1 MKMKLLFW
9 MNVFMVHF
17 GIAYYLKEKINADFT
32 AIIDTPNKPKQM
44 FLNQKIVNFKKTWY
58 FHDHIKKID
67 ATPDLEYLSNF
78 EKKYNIDLWKLAINE
93 RHFYKFNKF
102 YKFSTNEILKFLE
115 QECKLF
121 EQILEEA
128 KPEKFEIELTAAILA
143 YEIARSDGDI
153 SKSELDLLLNEVKK
167 ITSKVNK
174 SQDEILEIIE
184 TYSKNSV
191 SFHEFIEDINKD
203 YSKEEKLSLIK
214 YLWDVAYADNILEV
228 SEERLI
234 RRIADL
240 IRIKDVEVLK
250 LKDSSK
256 NHRTNNL

>member
-1 MKMKLLFW
+1 
-9 MNVFMVHF
+9 
-17 GIAYYLKEKINADFT
+17 
-32 AIIDTPNKPKQM
+32 M
-44 FLNQKIVNFKKTWY
+44 FKFFKK
-58 FHDHIKKID
+58 KKD
-67 ATPDLEYLSNF
+67 TLEV
-78 EKKYNIDLWKLAINE
+78 
-93 RHFYKFNKF
+93 
-102 YKFSTNEILKFLE
+102 
-115 QECKLF
+115 
-121 EQILEEA
+121 
-128 KPEKFEIELTAAILA
+128 KPQKFEIELTAVILA

-167 ITSKVNK
+167 ITLKVNK
-174 SQDEILEIIE
+174 PQDEILEIIE

-191 SFHEFIEDINKD
+191 SFHEFIKDINND

-240 IRIKDVEVLK
+240 IKIKDVEVLK

-256 NHRTNNL
+256 NHKTNNL